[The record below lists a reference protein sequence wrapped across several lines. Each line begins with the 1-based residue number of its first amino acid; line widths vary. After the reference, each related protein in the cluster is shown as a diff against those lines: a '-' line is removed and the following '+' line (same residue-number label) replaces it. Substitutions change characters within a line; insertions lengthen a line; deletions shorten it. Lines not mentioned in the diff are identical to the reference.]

1 MFAGAA
7 MTEPGAAH
15 FVAALPRDESRQV
28 RSSQS
33 VYIADVCTI
42 LPKRVDAA
50 EFADIVFSKDRVGA
64 RINRI
69 AAKFVD
75 AAGIAT
81 RPSVIDLDR
90 FPKIALG
97 DRSDEPL
104 CWGERI
110 VERLR
115 SSICLDDVGFL
126 GVVYNNSSHRDH
138 VPSLAAQIALKTGLR
153 LDEPPHQHTHL
164 GCAAPLFSLEIA
176 TDYCRRRDRAAIVFC
191 FDQNTWHV
199 ITDFHP
205 DDPKLKQKM
214 RANLLFS
221 DGAVGLLLIPESMR
235 RNYTRPLPR
244 ILDNVTSFHA
254 GDLMRTHN
262 GDFLVERDVPKVMP
276 PLVMEKLVRPAMA
289 RLEIAT
295 EDVTEWS
302 IHQGGSAV
310 LDELCKE
317 AHLGLTD
324 EQAIRSRDLF
334 HRYGNLSGPSCLF
347 VLDDYFHESAVRP
360 KAPELG
366 LVVGFGA
373 GYYFGLTAY
382 QWDV

>member
-1 MFAGAA
+1 
-7 MTEPGAAH
+7 MTEASAGH
-15 FVAALPRDESRQV
+15 FVAALTGDEGRQA

-42 LPKRVDAA
+42 LPKMVDAA
-50 EFADIVFSKDRVGA
+50 KFADIVFSKSRVGA

-69 AAKFVD
+69 AAKFAD
-75 AAGIAT
+75 SSGIAS
-81 RPSVIDLDR
+81 RPSVIDLDK

-110 VERLR
+110 VERLQ

-138 VPSLAAQIALKTGLR
+138 LPSLAAQVALKTGLR
-153 LDEPPHQHTHL
+153 LDEPPHQYTHL
-164 GCAAPLFSLEIA
+164 GCAAPIFSLQIA
-176 TDYCRRRDRAAIVFC
+176 IDYCRRRDRAAIVFC

-199 ITDFHP
+199 ITDFDP

-235 RNYTRPLPR
+235 RNYAKPLPR
-244 ILDNVTSFHA
+244 ILDIVTSFHA
-254 GDLMRTHN
+254 GDLMRMYN
-262 GDFLVERDVPKVMP
+262 GNFLVERDVPRVMP
-276 PLVMEKLVRPAMA
+276 PLVMDKLVRPAMA
-289 RLEIAT
+289 RLGIAAG
-295 EDVTEWS
+295 EVAEWS
-302 IHQGGSAV
+302 IHQGGSAI
-310 LDELCKE
+310 LDEFCKE
-317 AHLGLTD
+317 AHLGLTNR
-324 EQAIRSRDLF
+324 QAMRSRDLF

-347 VLDDYFHESAVRP
+347 VLDDYFHRP
-360 KAPELG
+360 ALSEKTADLG

-382 QWDV
+382 QWES